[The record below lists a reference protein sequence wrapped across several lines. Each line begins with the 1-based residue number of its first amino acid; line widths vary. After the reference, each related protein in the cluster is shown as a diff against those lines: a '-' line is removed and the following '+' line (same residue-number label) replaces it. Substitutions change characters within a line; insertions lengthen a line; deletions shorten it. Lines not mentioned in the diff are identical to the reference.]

1 MSNWMTKNTGI
12 KAPTRSTS
20 AEGKSGAG
28 GFKNGDRANVTV
40 ERIGIKST
48 DNANLVEKHG
58 EEAAGHYISVMWR
71 VKGTADGKNVNRCV
85 FQNLFVLS
93 KDADRAAKDAQ
104 FLATI
109 CTLAEQQG
117 TDGIYEDVVEVDEFP
132 DDTILADLIGTHGGI
147 VVGVMENPGRDNS
160 EFVRSLH
167 EQYVFEDVAESGAA
181 QGSGRRRSR
190 NRGE

>member
-20 AEGKSGAG
+20 AEGKSGG
-28 GFKNGDRANVTV
+28 GFKNGDRANVTL
-40 ERIGIKST
+40 ERISIKST

-58 EEAAGHYISVMWR
+58 EEAAGQYISVMWR
-71 VKGTADGKNVNRCV
+71 VKGTADGKNVKRCV

-93 KDADRAAKDAQ
+93 KDADRATKDAQ

-117 TDGIYEDVVEVDEFP
+117 TDGIYEDVIEGEFP